1 MPRLDL
7 DVKAAK
13 RLKARLRELA
23 KAEGLATDDLA
34 TIVRA
39 ALRDWE
45 QPLSMPLLAHRIEG
59 VLREAHQAGT
69 TIARKH
75 LRADLEALIAPPAKK
90 HDDPWFLLMASSA
103 TYLASYVGREV
114 ARARLAGTAPDPR
127 YAKGSIVRAIGGAV
141 FGGYNTTVHD
151 MARAAK
157 SRGNIV
163 ALRWD
168 STLDRL
174 TCSRCRSLHGEVRR
188 SWDDPPPA
196 HPSCRCVLHQVEMPR
211 PA

>member
-7 DVKAAK
+7 DVKARRA
-13 RLKARLRELA
+13 LASRLRELA
-23 KAEGLATDDLA
+23 RAEGSATDDLA

-141 FGGYNTTVHD
+141 FGGYNTEVHD
-151 MARAAK
+151 AAK
-157 SRGNIV
+157 AAQARGHV
-163 ALRWD
+163 VMLRWD
-168 STLDRL
+168 ATLDRN

-188 SWDDPPPA
+188 SWDDPPPS
-196 HPSCRCVLHQVEMPR
+196 HPNCRCVLHPVEMPR
-211 PA
+211 SS